1 MARLYAIQMLQQTD
15 GGLLVNIKFIV
26 EGEEKIG
33 SPNIEACLEKYADLL
48 EADVAFWEGGSKN
61 TDDTIVLSGG
71 VKGIAYFDVW
81 VDSADTDIHSSKGAV
96 VNNAAWRLVHALA
109 SLRTPLKIKL
119 ILRAF
124 MI

>member
-1 MARLYAIQMLQQTD
+1 MIHKWLHT
-15 GGLLVNIKFIV
+15 VFNIMWYV
-26 EGEEKIG
+26 
-33 SPNIEACLEKYADLL
+33 S
-48 EADVAFWEGGSKN
+48 
-61 TDDTIVLSGG
+61 
-71 VKGIAYFDVW
+71 KGIAYFDVW

-124 MI
+124 MKALLISRNF